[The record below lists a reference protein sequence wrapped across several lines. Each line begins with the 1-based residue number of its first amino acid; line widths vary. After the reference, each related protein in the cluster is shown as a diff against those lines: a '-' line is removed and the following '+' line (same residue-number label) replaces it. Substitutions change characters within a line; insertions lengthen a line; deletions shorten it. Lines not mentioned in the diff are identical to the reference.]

1 MKLITLIS
9 FQKRMAAHMQHM
21 NEPHLAEHAGLLELY
36 LPLHITAY
44 FTAFQLP
51 ASLSRFHSEACPH
64 ETLSLGLGLGLYSEI
79 SKMGFTF
86 SKNGRPRF
94 LSLFFLTEQK

>member
-1 MKLITLIS
+1 
-9 FQKRMAAHMQHM
+9 MQHM
-21 NEPHLAEHAGLLELY
+21 HEPHLVSMLASRA
-36 LPLHITAY
+36 LPTSLHITAY

-51 ASLSRFHSEACPH
+51 ASLSLFHSEACPH
-64 ETLSLGLGLGLYSEI
+64 EALSLGLGLGLYSEI

-94 LSLFFLTEQK
+94 LSLSLLLD

>member
-1 MKLITLIS
+1 
-9 FQKRMAAHMQHM
+9 MQHM
-21 NEPHLAEHAGLLELY
+21 NEPHLVSILAFYVLELY

-51 ASLSRFHSEACPH
+51 ASLSLFHSEACPH
-64 ETLSLGLGLGLYSEI
+64 EALSLGLGLGLYSEI

-86 SKNGRPRF
+86 SEERQAEVPVA
-94 LSLFFLTEQK
+94 LSSS